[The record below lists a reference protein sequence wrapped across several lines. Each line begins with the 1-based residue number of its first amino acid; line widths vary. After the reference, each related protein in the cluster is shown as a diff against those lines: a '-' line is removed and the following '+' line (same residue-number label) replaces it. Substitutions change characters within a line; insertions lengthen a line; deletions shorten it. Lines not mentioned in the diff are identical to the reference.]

1 MPQRMDA
8 AGLGDAC
15 ALARPGGIAAAGKQ
29 PVIAFGAGSAGAPVQ
44 AQLVQKL
51 WREKAVGSPIQLKE
65 LSDPY

>member
-8 AGLGDAC
+8 AGPGDAC
-15 ALARPGGIAAAGKQ
+15 VRARPGGIAAAGKQ

-51 WREKAVGSPIQLKE
+51 
-65 LSDPY
+65 